1 MRNPL
6 SGGHNNDGYWQ
17 GFTEHRIEALETE
30 VQEVKT
36 DVKLILSKMD
46 HVVDVLNTLS
56 CRTVGSPGC
65 PAPSFVLPGGEMSM
79 QPNPA
84 SSPALS
90 LNSLLEGWKGRVTF
104 VVATGVV
111 TAIAMSAFFVVIS
124 SNDKFAAIMQVADI
138 VKRREETTASQ
149 PAADG
154 KR

>member
-1 MRNPL
+1 
-6 SGGHNNDGYWQ
+6 
-17 GFTEHRIEALETE
+17 
-30 VQEVKT
+30 
-36 DVKLILSKMD
+36 
-46 HVVDVLNTLS
+46 
-56 CRTVGSPGC
+56 
-65 PAPSFVLPGGEMSM
+65 M